1 MIIII
6 MITILMM
13 IIIMLTKIMI
23 IILYI
28 FVFLC
33 VFILFLFIIC
43 LSLHTFIYISSVY
56 INVYIY
62 IYTWCL
68 NHLTEDWHVQKK
80 TGRISNI
87 YMRTKMGKQSFWGPW
102 GCSRTHHT
110 CYILFVHPYFG
121 WWSQMTFILLG
132 RENPGHMFHWKQ
144 LCPDAQS
151 IWFLQAWMGDK
162 RQWTMPMPSW

>member
-1 MIIII
+1 

-33 VFILFLFIIC
+33 VFILFYFLFVYLFIH
-43 LSLHTFIYISSVY
+43 LYTFVSIYQR
-56 INVYIY
+56 VYIY
-62 IYTWCL
+62 TLCL